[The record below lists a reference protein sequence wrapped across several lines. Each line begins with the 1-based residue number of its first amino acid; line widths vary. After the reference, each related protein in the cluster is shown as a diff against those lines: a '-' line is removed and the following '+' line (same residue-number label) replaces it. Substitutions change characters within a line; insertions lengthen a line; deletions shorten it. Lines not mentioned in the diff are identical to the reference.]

1 MSKYCLAHLFT
12 HQTFKSKRSSV
23 LGLAYIAS
31 PRSYAIGGICS
42 PGEYFLFT
50 THFTDGKELT
60 AQINLILTNY
70 WWMLSL
76 I

>member
-1 MSKYCLAHLFT
+1 MQDISKFCLAHLFT
-12 HQTFKSKRSSV
+12 HQTFKSKQSSV

-42 PGEYFLFT
+42 PGEYFLFI
-50 THFTDGKELT
+50 THLT
-60 AQINLILTNY
+60 GEKVLI
-70 WWMLSL
+70 